1 MTLPTLYYANGT
13 AYLAELA
20 DTPFGPFSGGG
31 AVTYHIKNLT
41 GGFIEWDGDIT
52 TDPFPLLID
61 PALCSYRRVDYPASG
76 LNIGGSIAEG
86 VAWTI
91 QEIKDT
97 PGEVILGGYSQ
108 GACVAAGVY
117 DAFRQGELAYRRQD
131 LRAMVTFGSP
141 VRQAGHTF
149 VGSSGYAG
157 AFDIPLSTRGSR
169 GLFPNRLKN
178 TEPFVYDFVMPN
190 EVITGVGDTLVG
202 NLWTAAAGFLL
213 SNNLVLAAASALGAL
228 GSIAAAAGEVS
239 ITNPYTGLTQLL
251 SGGGHVLYPHRPPP
265 NSDGSFPS
273 SGDTCYQVAARYINT
288 VCQQIFDQNN
298 PTVPINGTR
307 PTYQWFSSLS
317 TG

>member
-1 MTLPTLYYANGT
+1 MALPTLYYANGT
-13 AYLAELA
+13 AYLADFLG
-20 DTPFGPFSGGG
+20 TPLGPISGGG
-31 AVTYHIKNLT
+31 AVTFHIKNLD

-52 TDPFPLLID
+52 TDPFPLLVD
-61 PALCSYRRVDYPASG
+61 PALCSYVRVDYPASG

-117 DAFRQGELAYRRQD
+117 DAFRQGELAYRRKD

-141 VRQAGHTF
+141 VRERGHTF
-149 VGSSGYAG
+149 VGSSGYSG
-157 AFDIPLSTRGSR
+157 IFDIAGSTRGSR

-190 EVITGVGDTLVG
+190 EVITGVGDNATG
-202 NLWTAAAGFLL
+202 ILWTAAAGFLL
-213 SNNLVLAAASALGAL
+213 SNNLVLAAASLAGAL
-228 GSIAAAAGEVS
+228 GSILSAAGNVS
-239 ITNPYTGLTQLL
+239 ITNPYTGLTQVLG
-251 SGGGHVLYPHRPPP
+251 GGGHVLYPHRPPP
-265 NSDGSFPS
+265 NSDGTIPS

-288 VCQQIFDQNN
+288 VCQQIYDQNN
-298 PTVPINGTR
+298 PGVPIETTK
-307 PTYQWFSSLS
+307 PTYQWFSSLAS
-317 TG
+317 G